1 MRLGVVPATV
11 EREVDGKRGVLQAR
25 PVQWLTQADAQ
36 RQAVRAGGACSMG
49 SQFQLLYALDVL
61 MGNEARTSASILFD
75 SNEWYVYSTSHER
88 AFGATKGLPAY
99 LKARPPA
106 PGAEI
111 RRRAAAL
118 DEAGLQ
124 VALGNLVDARGVKAI
139 LQRRDVLMALPG
151 AQPP

>member
-1 MRLGVVPATV
+1 V

-25 PVQWLTQADAQ
+25 PVHWLTQADAQ

-139 LQRRDVLMALPG
+139 LQRRDVLIALPG